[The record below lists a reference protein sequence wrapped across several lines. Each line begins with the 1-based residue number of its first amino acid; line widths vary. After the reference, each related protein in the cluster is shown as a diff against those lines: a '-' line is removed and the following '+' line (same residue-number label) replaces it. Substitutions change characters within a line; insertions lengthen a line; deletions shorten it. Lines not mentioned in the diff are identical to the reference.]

1 MLFKTCLKMLLG
13 ALLTVSSV
21 AMASGRGPS
30 PTNWVPYPWAKELPF
45 SWTNVQGVWVAGEGN
60 LMSYFYIRIVREKNV
75 RGGRYLS
82 IIEKDG
88 HTCETVASGFGTEEA
103 ATRVFAEMTT
113 TDRKVYSMMLRQYE
127 PKSLPGAGFYSI
139 RGKVM
144 VLTVMNRTSRKTY
157 NYPMT
162 KISERTEYNC
172 VPKK

>member
-1 MLFKTCLKMLLG
+1 MLFKIFVRVLLG
-13 ALLTVSSV
+13 TLLAFSSL
-21 AMASGRGPS
+21 ASASGRGS
-30 PTNWVPYPWAKELPF
+30 APTSWVPYPWAKELPF

-60 LMSYFYIRIVREKNV
+60 MMSYFYIRIVREKNV

-82 IIEKDG
+82 ITEKDG
-88 HTCETVASGFGTEEA
+88 PTCETVASGFGTEEA

-144 VLTVMNRTSRKTY
+144 VLTVMNRASRKTC